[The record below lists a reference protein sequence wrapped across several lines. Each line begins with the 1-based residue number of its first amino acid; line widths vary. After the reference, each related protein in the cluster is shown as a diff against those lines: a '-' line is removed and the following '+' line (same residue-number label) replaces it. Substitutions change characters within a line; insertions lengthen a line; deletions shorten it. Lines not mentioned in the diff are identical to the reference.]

1 MADSDQTDTDR
12 KAASPT
18 GASSANVELE
28 GRGRGRSM
36 KSLAM
41 LWPYAR
47 RHPRTLVM
55 VAVFLVAGVVTSLA
69 IPLLFREVV
78 DAGFG
83 TDLPESELLARID
96 SNFAILFAF
105 AVGIGVLSATRM
117 WFVSRFGERV
127 GADLRSDI
135 YEKLLALSP
144 NYHTGMRSGEAVSR
158 LTADITLIQT
168 FMTSSA
174 SLAVRTLLNTVG
186 ALAMM
191 LWVNATLGGALLLVI
206 PVAILP
212 MLFIGR
218 RVRKLSTE
226 TQTAL
231 ADAGAEAAET
241 LDAIELVQAYG
252 REPSRWRRFRRA
264 VEDTYRKA
272 MTLTTARAAMIVVA
286 TLLFFGGVVLILWLG
301 ARMVARET
309 MSPGDLSALV
319 LYALYASSG
328 FGMLAEVYGEVMRA
342 AGAADRAEE
351 VLKAEIEITNPPPPM
366 EVALPDA
373 RVASLVF
380 DDVCYAYP
388 GSQDNALTGVDL
400 TVRPGEFVAI
410 VGPSG
415 AGKSTLFRL
424 LLRFTDP
431 DWGEV
436 RLGEADASLVRL
448 DLWRSHFA
456 FVPQEAQL
464 FTGSVRENMEVARH
478 GLSDED
484 MVTAL
489 KMAEAWDFV
498 AEKGGL
504 DADLGKLGRS
514 LSGGQRQRLALARAF
529 AKDAPV
535 LLLDEATSALDS
547 ESEAAIQSALENA
560 ASRFTIIA
568 IAHRLATVR
577 QADRILVLDEGR
589 VVEQGDHDQ
598 LVARDGL
605 YARLARLQFTDVKKT
620 AETA

>member
-1 MADSDQTDTDR
+1 MADTEQIDTDR
-12 KAASPT
+12 RAASPT
-18 GASSANVELE
+18 GASVSDVEIE
-28 GRGRGRSM
+28 GRGRGRSV

-41 LWPYAR
+41 LWPYAK
-47 RHPRTLVM
+47 RHPRTLLM
-55 VAVFLVAGVVTSLA
+55 VAVFLIAGVVTSLV

-83 TDLPESELLARID
+83 SDVPQDELLSRID
-96 SNFAILFAF
+96 SHFAVLFAF
-105 AVGIGVLSATRM
+105 AVGIGLLSATRM

-127 GADLRSDI
+127 GADLRRDI
-135 YEKLLALSP
+135 YEKLLSLSP
-144 NYHTGMRSGEAVSR
+144 NYHTRMRSGEAVSR

-191 LWVNATLGGALLLVI
+191 LWVNAALGGALLLII

-218 RVRKLSTE
+218 RVRALSNQ

-252 REPSRWRRFRRA
+252 REPSRWQRFRDA
-264 VEDTYRKA
+264 VEQTYRQA
-272 MTLTTARAAMIVVA
+272 MKLTTARAAMIVIA

-301 ARMVARET
+301 ARMVAKET

-342 AGAADRAEE
+342 AGAADRAAE
-351 VLKAEIEITNPPPPM
+351 VLKVKVEITDPPLPM
-366 EVALPDA
+366 QQELPDA
-373 RVASLVF
+373 RQAPLALESVF
-380 DDVCYAYP
+380 YSYEKADTPAL
-388 GSQDNALTGVDL
+388 QDINL
-400 TVRPGEFVAI
+400 TVAPGEFLAL

-415 AGKSTLFRL
+415 AGKSTILRL
-424 LLRFTDP
+424 LLRFADP
-431 DWGEV
+431 SVGEI
-436 RLGEADASLVRL
+436 RLGGTDASLSRL
-448 DLWRSHFA
+448 DLWRNNFA

-464 FTGSVRENMEVARH
+464 FTGTVRDNMEFARF
-478 GLSDED
+478 GISETE
-484 MVTAL
+484 MVEAL
-489 KMAEAWDFV
+489 KMAEAWSFV
-498 AEKGGL
+498 EEKGGL

-529 AKDAPV
+529 AKDAPI

-547 ESEAAIQSALENA
+547 ESEAAIQSALESA
-560 ASRFTIIA
+560 ADRFTIVA

-577 QADRILVLDEGR
+577 KADRILVIDEGR
-589 VVEQGDHDQ
+589 IVEEGDHAE
-598 LVARDGL
+598 LVARDGI
-605 YARLARLQFTDVKKT
+605 YARLARLQFTDARQPSQEV
-620 AETA
+620 